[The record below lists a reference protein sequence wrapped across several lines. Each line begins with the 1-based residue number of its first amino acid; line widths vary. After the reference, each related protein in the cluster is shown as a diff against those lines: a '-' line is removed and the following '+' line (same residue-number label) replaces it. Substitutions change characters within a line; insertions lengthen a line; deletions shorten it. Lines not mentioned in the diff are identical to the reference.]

1 LIALSL
7 VNRVFSCCLP
17 PCCKWMAVYVGRVE
31 PIPARPK
38 RRQTWNAFRGEW
50 VSDSGGKPEQMGD
63 VRETIFSEI
72 MEIAADQTIA
82 LPPLND
88 DLSLNETGLDSLCF
102 AILVARLEDDL
113 DVDPFVEEVS
123 FPVTVG
129 DLIKAYEQAA
139 RDRRPH

>member
-1 LIALSL
+1 
-7 VNRVFSCCLP
+7 
-17 PCCKWMAVYVGRVE
+17 
-31 PIPARPK
+31 
-38 RRQTWNAFRGEW
+38 
-50 VSDSGGKPEQMGD
+50 MGD
-63 VRETIFSEI
+63 VRETILSEI
-72 MEIAADQTIA
+72 MKIAADQAIA

-129 DLIKAYEQAA
+129 DLIKAYEQVAP
-139 RDRRPH
+139 R

>member
-1 LIALSL
+1 
-7 VNRVFSCCLP
+7 
-17 PCCKWMAVYVGRVE
+17 
-31 PIPARPK
+31 
-38 RRQTWNAFRGEW
+38 
-50 VSDSGGKPEQMGD
+50 MGD
-63 VRETIFSEI
+63 VRETILSEI
-72 MEIAADQTIA
+72 MKIAADQTIA

-88 DLSLNETGLDSLCF
+88 NLSLNETGLNSLCF

-139 RDRRPH
+139 PRYRRPQ

>member
-1 LIALSL
+1 
-7 VNRVFSCCLP
+7 
-17 PCCKWMAVYVGRVE
+17 
-31 PIPARPK
+31 
-38 RRQTWNAFRGEW
+38 
-50 VSDSGGKPEQMGD
+50 MGD
-63 VRETIFSEI
+63 VRETILSEI
-72 MEIAADQTIA
+72 MKIAANQTIA

-139 RDRRPH
+139 PRSAATMTGD